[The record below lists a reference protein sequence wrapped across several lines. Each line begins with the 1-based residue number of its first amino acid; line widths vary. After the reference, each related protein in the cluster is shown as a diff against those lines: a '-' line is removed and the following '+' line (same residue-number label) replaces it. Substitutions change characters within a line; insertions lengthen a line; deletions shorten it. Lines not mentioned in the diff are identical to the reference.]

1 MVEDSNRKSMI
12 LFYTN
17 EGKNMTANDIKNE
30 FATMQIIAKKL
41 LTLSAEQRARVINF
55 LLQSVSSETEDAQNE
70 IRTVGFCL
78 AKLEKLGKDESNA
91 VVKFLVDRFMAPRAE
106 KSNEDESPWEI
117 NKENEEEVATT
128 EG

>member
-1 MVEDSNRKSMI
+1 
-12 LFYTN
+12 
-17 EGKNMTANDIKNE
+17 MTANDIKNE

-55 LLQSVSSETEDAQNE
+55 LLQSVSNETDDAQNE
-70 IRTVGFCL
+70 IRTIGFCL

-106 KSNEDESPWEI
+106 KSNEEENPWEI
-117 NKENEEEVATT
+117 NKENEEEAATT